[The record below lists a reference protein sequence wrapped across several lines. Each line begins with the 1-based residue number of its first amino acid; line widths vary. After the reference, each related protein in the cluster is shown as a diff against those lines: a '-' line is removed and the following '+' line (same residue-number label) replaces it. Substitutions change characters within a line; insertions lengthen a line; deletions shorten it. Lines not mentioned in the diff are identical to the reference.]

1 VFRNSCSSIRCSAR
15 SKDAANV
22 GDGEHLSNEVAASR
36 KMTTRDASSI
46 RAQLIRKDIIFAPD
60 TNVVD
65 FRVPLMVDSVDAL
78 R

>member
-1 VFRNSCSSIRCSAR
+1 
-15 SKDAANV
+15 
-22 GDGEHLSNEVAASR
+22 
-36 KMTTRDASSI
+36 MTTRDASSI